1 MAATEIVVRPLASVE
16 EYSWLEPLQKRVWG
30 FVDADTVPLHVLVAV
45 GHNGGTTLGAFDPD
59 RRGADGLVGMT
70 FGFDGHDELGPKHHS
85 HQLGVDPRMRGL
97 GLGARLKWA
106 QRQKVLEQAR
116 SRVTWTFDPLMASN
130 AWFNIRTLGGVA
142 CRYIVDVYGQI
153 RDELN
158 RGLPTDRLIVDW
170 WIDDAHV
177 EARADRR
184 RRPEPRAVEGIPDVL
199 VTRHSDDSPH
209 RHVDGWRL
217 PEANE
222 VRLELPPDL
231 LRLKADD
238 PELARAWRHASRE
251 ALLHLFAHD
260 YVVTDVRRLDDRPYY
275 VLECGRSQRTVRAN
289 ERGAARLVHADG
301 VAFEGATEVRPPT
314 DRSASLPHP

>member
-97 GLGARLKWA
+97 GIGARLKWA
-106 QRQKVLEQAR
+106 QRHKVLEQAR
-116 SRVTWTFDPLMASN
+116 SRITWTFDPLMASN

-142 CRYIVDVYGQI
+142 SRYIVDVYGQI

-158 RGLPTDRLIVDW
+158 RGLPTDRLVVDW
-170 WIDDAHV
+170 WLDDARV
-177 EARADRR
+177 VMRAEHRKK
-184 RRPEPRAVEGIPDVL
+184 PEPRAVGGMPDVL
-199 VTRHSDDSPH
+199 DTRQAPGRPY
-209 RHVDGWRL
+209 RHLDGWRV
-217 PEANE
+217 PDADI

-231 LRLKADD
+231 LRLKDED
-238 PELARAWRHASRE
+238 PELAVAWRHATRE
-251 ALLHLFAHD
+251 ALLHLFSHG
-260 YVVTDVRRLDDRPYY
+260 YGVTDVRIADDRPFY
-275 VLECGRSQRTVRAN
+275 VLEAGRRVGDAT
-289 ERGAARLVHADG
+289 GTTRLVDAD
-301 VAFEGATEVRPPT
+301 E
-314 DRSASLPHP
+314 ASFRDG